1 MTNHVTLS
9 YLQDDGLPTPEV
21 GSWVEEKYRLVSS
34 YDSLFSRGMKNK
46 WDCRVYIDLFA
57 GAGRSR
63 IKGTNRILPGSPLLA
78 LSVQDKFDKYIFCEM
93 SDSKL
98 EVLKQRVV
106 REYPKI
112 DVSYIEGDC
121 NVKVDKIIEAIPLPS
136 RNRKVLS
143 FCFVDPYNIGIQ
155 FKTISTL
162 SKLFMD
168 FLIVLAG
175 GMDANR
181 NEKIYIKPNNKTV
194 DQYIGINDWRSRWQD
209 VKKRGLSFGSFLAI
223 EYDDQME
230 RLGYIKLPR
239 HKMPVVR
246 NDQKNAPLY
255 HLAFFSRNRLGYD
268 FGDKVLRSVDPQLPL
283 PEIE

>member
-21 GSWVEEKYRLVSS
+21 GSWVEGKYRLVSS

-106 REYPKI
+106 REYPEI

-121 NVKVDKIIEAIPLPS
+121 NVKVDKIIEAIP
-136 RNRKVLS
+136 
-143 FCFVDPYNIGIQ
+143 
-155 FKTISTL
+155 
-162 SKLFMD
+162 
-168 FLIVLAG
+168 
-175 GMDANR
+175 
-181 NEKIYIKPNNKTV
+181 
-194 DQYIGINDWRSRWQD
+194 
-209 VKKRGLSFGSFLAI
+209 
-223 EYDDQME
+223 
-230 RLGYIKLPR
+230 
-239 HKMPVVR
+239 
-246 NDQKNAPLY
+246 
-255 HLAFFSRNRLGYD
+255 
-268 FGDKVLRSVDPQLPL
+268 
-283 PEIE
+283 